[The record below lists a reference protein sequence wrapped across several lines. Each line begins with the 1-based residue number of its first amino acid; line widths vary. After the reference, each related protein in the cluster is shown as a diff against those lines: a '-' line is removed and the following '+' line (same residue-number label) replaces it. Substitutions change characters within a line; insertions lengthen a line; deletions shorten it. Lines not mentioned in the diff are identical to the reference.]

1 MRLTISIGEYSTT
14 PYTIPGLEIPVYCL
28 EELCCQLRESAV
40 LVDRNVMTRNLV
52 DWIRVSLGLSE
63 LAEMLY
69 PLVQRQGSLSSF
81 VGMILEYAGLYD
93 YSVVQ
98 EVCSVLKKG
107 AGLSTV
113 ERHKQQ
119 IDYLTEKHQYQA
131 AIRGYSSLLE
141 KWKKIEERDQ
151 SILPGKEVL
160 AAIYHNMGVARAGLM
175 EYAAAEESFRK
186 AWEISEDPQEYETW
200 LVCRRMGLSEEDYIV
215 FCADHPKD
223 HEKFLKIEKK
233 MKALTKSW
241 EESPEAKALVARK
254 ELRESHQASDYYE
267 DNLRVAGALKESYR
281 DQALTT

>member
-40 LVDRNVMTRNLV
+40 LVDRNVMTRDLC
-52 DWIRVSLGLSE
+52 DWIRVSLRLNE

-131 AIRGYSSLLE
+131 AIRGYCSLLE
-141 KWKKIEERDQ
+141 KWKQIEERDQ

-160 AAIYHNMGVARAGLM
+160 ASIYHNMGVARAGLM
-175 EYAAAEESFRK
+175 EYGSARECFYKSY
-186 AWEISEDPQEYETW
+186 EISEDPQEYETY
-200 LVCRRMGLSEEDYIV
+200 LICRRMELPEEDYIA
-215 FCADHPKD
+215 FCAEHPGD

-233 MKALTKSW
+233 MKALIRTW
-241 EESPEAKALVARK
+241 DESPEAKALLARN
-254 ELRESHQASDYYE
+254 ELRESHQASEYYE
-267 DNLRVAGALKESYR
+267 DNLRVAGALKDNYR
-281 DQALTT
+281 DQAVTT